1 MDPPFAVRARRV
13 FREYDRGSGRFAFC
27 ALNPGEI
34 KMSRLE
40 DLHSPSDGAIHVDGA
55 RGPALERTNMPIDPN
70 DPVLPLGKSSVI
82 VEIAGETQRFRVY
95 TATLSRLGRR
105 RIGLRFDG
113 PQGSVTIELSLVT
126 FWQITAIFHEQS
138 IARQD

>member
-1 MDPPFAVRARRV
+1 MWTAREDRRAK
-13 FREYDRGSGRFAFC
+13 GH
-27 ALNPGEI
+27 
-34 KMSRLE
+34 M
-40 DLHSPSDGAIHVDGA
+40 
-55 RGPALERTNMPIDPN
+55 TNDPN

-95 TATLSRLGRR
+95 TATLVRRERR

-113 PQGSVTIELSLVT
+113 PQGSVTIEFSLVT
-126 FWQITAIFHEQS
+126 FWQLTAIFHERS